1 MPLQMNQCIWRLHL
15 PPPDSIGDGKKILR
29 KAAVYLGSNVYIR
42 PKSVKELGI
51 SGRIVA
57 ISNDSSTTTLPK
69 ATTHLRVHKKRKTLV
84 EDVRVSV
91 QQHCPD
97 MNSKCDPIKTGIR
110 PSRLFPVYDI
120 IDSND
125 EQKRTHSLIL
135 LTPDTTN
142 YRQLASSH
150 VRAYDK
156 VLEIGC
162 STGQCTALILRRL
175 ILLHINT
182 SCKQDDKGVVKEGG
196 KIVAFDTGSD
206 MIEKAK
212 HRVMSELNYL
222 LPQGNS
228 DNEKISAVGVTLNFH
243 KVDAMTNPK
252 NAITYAT
259 TGDDRCPDVILI
271 DIGGNRE
278 LKAVVHMIH
287 WVQTAFGTSP
297 RLVIIK
303 SRALVDELISTS
315 SDHLD
320 VGEGKCEWDEEAGK
334 SENNQSILGMNPK
347 RPVVSENGVIQNAQ
361 EWFTFSLL
369 QSFSNKS
376 TYVMTT

>member
-1 MPLQMNQCIWRLHL
+1 MIQCLWRLH
-15 PPPDSIGDGKKILR
+15 DSIGDGKKILH
-29 KAAVYLGSNVYIR
+29 KAAVYIGSNVYIR

-57 ISNDSSTTTLPK
+57 ISNDSSTTTTTTTLPK
-69 ATTHLRVHKKRKTLV
+69 ATSHLKVHKKRKLV
-84 EDVRVSV
+84 GDVRVSV
-91 QQHCPD
+91 QQHCAD
-97 MNSKCDPIKTGIR
+97 KNSKCGPIKTGIR

-120 IDSND
+120 IDSDNK
-125 EQKRTHSLIL
+125 QKRTHSLIL
-135 LTPDTTN
+135 LTRDTTN

-162 STGQCTALILRRL
+162 STAECTSLILRRL
-175 ILLHINT
+175 ILLHI
-182 SCKQDDKGVVKEGG
+182 KQDDRGKEGG

-222 LPQGNS
+222 LPQGDS
-228 DNEKISAVGVTLNFH
+228 DNDKMNDVGVTLNFH
-243 KVDAMTNPK
+243 QVDAITDPIG
-252 NAITYAT
+252 AITYAT
-259 TGDDRCPDVILI
+259 MGDDRCPDVILI

-278 LKAVVHMIH
+278 LKAVIHIIH

-303 SRALVDELISTS
+303 SQALVDELISTFS
-315 SDHLD
+315 AHVD
-320 VGEGKCEWDEEAGK
+320 VGEVKCKCDEEVGE
-334 SENNQSILGMNPK
+334 SENSQSIGMN
-347 RPVVSENGVIQNAQ
+347 RPFVSEDGVIQHAQ
-361 EWFTFSLL
+361 EWFTSLL
-369 QSFSNKS
+369 KSFSDKS
-376 TYVMTT
+376 TSVMTT

>member
-1 MPLQMNQCIWRLHL
+1 MNQCLWRLHL

-57 ISNDSSTTTLPK
+57 ISNDASLPN
-69 ATTHLRVHKKRKTLV
+69 ATHLRVRKKRKMLV

-97 MNSKCDPIKTGIR
+97 MNSKCGPIKTGIR

-120 IDSND
+120 IDDCNN
-125 EQKRTHSLIL
+125 EQKRSHSLIL

-162 STGQCTALILRRL
+162 STGECTSLILRRL
-175 ILLHINT
+175 ILLHINNK
-182 SCKQDDKGVVKEGG
+182 CKQDDKGVEKEGG

-206 MIEKAK
+206 MVEKAK

-228 DNEKISAVGVTLNFH
+228 DNEKMSAVGVTLNFH
-243 KVDAMTNPK
+243 KVDAITNPID
-252 NAITYAT
+252 AITYAT
-259 TGDDRCPDVILI
+259 TGDDRYPDVILI

-278 LKAVVHMIH
+278 LKAVIKMIH

-297 RLVIIK
+297 RLVIVK
-303 SRALVDELISTS
+303 SQALVDELISTS
-315 SDHLD
+315 SSANLD
-320 VGEGKCEWDEEAGK
+320 VGEVKCEWDEEVGK
-334 SENNQSILGMNPK
+334 SANDQSILVKNPK
-347 RPVVSENGVIQNAQ
+347 PPVVSGNGVIQHAQ
-361 EWFTFSLL
+361 E
-369 QSFSNKS
+369 
-376 TYVMTT
+376 

>member
-1 MPLQMNQCIWRLHL
+1 M
-15 PPPDSIGDGKKILR
+15 
-29 KAAVYLGSNVYIR
+29 
-42 PKSVKELGI
+42 
-51 SGRIVA
+51 
-57 ISNDSSTTTLPK
+57 
-69 ATTHLRVHKKRKTLV
+69 LV

-97 MNSKCDPIKTGIR
+97 MNSKCGPIKTGIR

-120 IDSND
+120 IDDCNK
-125 EQKRTHSLIL
+125 EQKRSHSLIL

-162 STGQCTALILRRL
+162 STGECTSLILRRL
-175 ILLHINT
+175 ILLHINNK
-182 SCKQDDKGVVKEGG
+182 CKQDDKGVENEGG

-206 MIEKAK
+206 MVEKAK

-228 DNEKISAVGVTLNFH
+228 DNEKMSAVGVTLNFH
-243 KVDAMTNPK
+243 KVDAITNPID
-252 NAITYAT
+252 AITYAT
-259 TGDDRCPDVILI
+259 TGDDRYPDVILI

-278 LKAVVHMIH
+278 LKAVIKMIH

-297 RLVIIK
+297 RLVIVK
-303 SRALVDELISTS
+303 SQALVDELISTS
-315 SDHLD
+315 SSANLD
-320 VGEGKCEWDEEAGK
+320 VGEVKCEWDEEVGK
-334 SENNQSILGMNPK
+334 SANDQSILGKNPK
-347 RPVVSENGVIQNAQ
+347 RPVVSGNGVIQHAQ
-361 EWFTFSLL
+361 EWFTSLL
-369 QSFSNKS
+369 QSFSDKS
-376 TYVMTT
+376 TSILTT

>member
-1 MPLQMNQCIWRLHL
+1 MNQCIWRLHL

-42 PKSVKELGI
+42 PKSVKELGV

-57 ISNDSSTTTLPK
+57 ISNDSSVMNNILPK
-69 ATTHLRVHKKRKTLV
+69 ATTHLRVHKKRKMLV

-91 QQHCPD
+91 QQHCPPG
-97 MNSKCDPIKTGIR
+97 MNSKCGPIKTGIR

-120 IDSND
+120 IDCNN

-162 STGQCTALILRRL
+162 STGECTALLLRRL

-182 SCKQDDKGVVKEGG
+182 CKQDDKGAVKEGG
-196 KIVAFDTGSD
+196 KIIAFDTGSD

-228 DNEKISAVGVTLNFH
+228 DNEKMSAVGVTLNFH
-243 KVDAMTNPK
+243 KIDAITNPIG
-252 NAITYAT
+252 AITYAT

-278 LKAVVHMIH
+278 LKAVIHMIH
-287 WVQTAFGTSP
+287 WVQSAFGKSP

-347 RPVVSENGVIQNAQ
+347 RPVVSENGVIQHAQ
-361 EWFTFSLL
+361 EWFTLHCSNISQINQPLL
-369 QSFSNKS
+369 
-376 TYVMTT
+376 

>member
-1 MPLQMNQCIWRLHL
+1 M
-15 PPPDSIGDGKKILR
+15 
-29 KAAVYLGSNVYIR
+29 
-42 PKSVKELGI
+42 
-51 SGRIVA
+51 
-57 ISNDSSTTTLPK
+57 
-69 ATTHLRVHKKRKTLV
+69 
-84 EDVRVSV
+84 
-91 QQHCPD
+91 
-97 MNSKCDPIKTGIR
+97 
-110 PSRLFPVYDI
+110 
-120 IDSND
+120 
-125 EQKRTHSLIL
+125 
-135 LTPDTTN
+135 
-142 YRQLASSH
+142 
-150 VRAYDK
+150 
-156 VLEIGC
+156 
-162 STGQCTALILRRL
+162 

-196 KIVAFDTGSD
+196 KVVAFDTGSD

-228 DNEKISAVGVTLNFH
+228 DNDKMTAVGVTLNFH